1 MAASA
6 SSACWSSC
14 GVAGMACFPA
24 ADEPAAVFPLLA
36 ELVPTELVPAELAPA
51 DRDFAAAVAAAGR
64 SPLLT
69 KPCTPS
75 ELSEREYSCALTE
88 KLGSESPPMVESTP
102 PE

>member
-6 SSACWSSC
+6 SSACWSFC
-14 GVAGMACFPA
+14 AVAGVACFPA
-24 ADEPAAVFPLLA
+24 AAEPAAVLPLLA
-36 ELVPTELVPAELAPA
+36 ELVLAELVLAELAPV
-51 DRDFAAAVAAAGR
+51 DPVLAAAVDAAGR

>member
-1 MAASA
+1 MVPGMAASA

-14 GVAGMACFPA
+14 GVAGVACFLAA
-24 ADEPAAVFPLLA
+24 ADPAAVFSLLG
-36 ELVPTELVPAELAPA
+36 ELVLAELAPA
-51 DRDFAAAVAAAGR
+51 DPVFAAAVAAAGR

-88 KLGSESPPMVESTP
+88 KLGSESPPMVDNTP

>member
-14 GVAGMACFPA
+14 GVAGVAWFLA
-24 ADEPAAVFPLLA
+24 AAEPAAAFPLLA
-36 ELVPTELVPAELAPA
+36 ELVLAELAPA
-51 DRDFAAAVAAAGR
+51 DRDFAAAVATVGR